1 MGEGQA
7 RKPLSRIDRTMNLEA
22 KPVSVE
28 YAVFVHVTE
37 DFDKVIK
44 AVESLMPPKLRERK
58 KVEVEETYGHYENPI
73 RIIKVSFRN
82 PEYASQ
88 AFAWIWARLSY
99 EDRARLTRDL
109 DLHISDKS
117 KLYIRLDKQDAFL
130 GQARLSSGD
139 DVIKVVFSFK
149 GTKEAVKD
157 FLLSHD
163 LRSCENA

>member
-7 RKPLSRIDRTMNLEA
+7 PDLMNRTDCTMNREA
-22 KPVSVE
+22 RPVAVE
-28 YAVFVHVTE
+28 YAVFVHATE

-44 AVESLMPPKLRERK
+44 AVENLMPPRLRERK

-73 RIIKVSFRN
+73 RIIRVSFRN

-88 AFAWIWARLSY
+88 AFTWIWARLPD
-99 EDRARLTRDL
+99 EDRACFMKDL
-109 DLHISDKS
+109 DLHINDKS
-117 KLYIRLDKQDAFL
+117 RLYMRLDKQEAFL

-139 DVIKVVFSFK
+139 DVIKVVFNFK
-149 GTKEAVKD
+149 GPREAVRN

-163 LRSCENA
+163 LRVV